1 MSSPPALR
9 SSPAAQLLPPWR
21 PRCCRLVL
29 SMSARASRPSCDLAP
44 GASARYG
51 PHPQLL
57 PRLVAAE
64 SSPSTS
70 LAAVG
75 AIQRDAETGL
85 SLLLVV
91 LAVVSCLS

>member
-1 MSSPPALR
+1 
-9 SSPAAQLLPPWR
+9 
-21 PRCCRLVL
+21 
-29 SMSARASRPSCDLAP
+29 MSARASRPSCDLAP

-51 PHPQLL
+51 PHPQPLPL

-91 LAVVSCLS
+91 LGVVSCLSLPVAFGFAFDLEVSGSGTWIVG